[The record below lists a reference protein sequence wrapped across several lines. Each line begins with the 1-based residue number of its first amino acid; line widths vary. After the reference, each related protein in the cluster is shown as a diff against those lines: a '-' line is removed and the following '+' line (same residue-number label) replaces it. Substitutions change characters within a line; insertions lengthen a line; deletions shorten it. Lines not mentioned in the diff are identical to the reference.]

1 MTPLRLAL
9 VIGAVA
15 LPICTVKAEAV
26 VAGDP
31 WAIGYGGRVARNCP
45 GWQLERQEVLAERG
59 VLPRMK
65 PSSDMLAMNGTF
77 QKLYYEG
84 QGAAETDH
92 GRTRDFCRRV
102 PVAAGSR
109 WRRLARVL
117 RRTE

>member
-1 MTPLRLAL
+1 MIPLRLAL
-9 VIGAVA
+9 VIGTAAIPIYTASAEEVA
-15 LPICTVKAEAV
+15 
-26 VAGDP
+26 AGDP
-31 WAIGYGGRVARNCP
+31 WAIGYGGQVARDCP

-65 PSSDMLAMNGTF
+65 PGSDMLAMNGTF

-84 QGAAETDH
+84 QAAAEADRS
-92 GRTRDFCRRV
+92 RTRNFCRRV

-117 RRTE
+117 RRTD